1 MAEKQQKMTA
11 RERAFYEQKRRKEN
25 EVRRRKRSAFGKYAA
40 RVGIMAAGAA
50 VLFGIVLASALKIN
64 FSSSP
69 EKYEYSLKI
78 IADGKETQT
87 ENGIKVYDNI
97 CYIPL
102 SSVADLL
109 GCSIMGDVYRMSAVF
124 PDGDITF
131 DLDTDICLVNG
142 IARNTGGASFL
153 TGSDGEVYVPI
164 DFFIGAFDG
173 VELVGVKDKRKIS
186 YTLSVSSEYS
196 LAFDGYVPENQPDMT
211 GLFEQAVPVND
222 FITDLSEYEQ
232 YMNPENP
239 DEYITLI
246 NTSHTLS
253 ADYIPDDL
261 TEISYTRRDGRAT
274 QKMRLAAAKSLDA
287 MFIEMKANGFSD
299 VSVTSAYRSYAY
311 QQELFDN
318 KLSYYKRY
326 YDYNTAYAKTASENA
341 IPGTSEHQ
349 SGLCA
354 DLHNLSSASQAF
366 EAEDA
371 YDWLVAHCA
380 DFGFILRYPKDK
392 QDITNIIYEP
402 WHYRFVGRYHAQ
414 KIMQS
419 GLCLEEYCEQ
429 NNIGL
434 N

>member
-1 MAEKQQKMTA
+1 MATNRKKMTA
-11 RERAFYEQKRRKEN
+11 RERAFYENERRKALAI
-25 EVRRRKRSAFGKYAA
+25 RKKRRSAFLLYAA
-40 RVGIMAAGAA
+40 RVGIMALGAS
-50 VLFGIVLASALKIN
+50 VLFGIVLVAALKLN

-78 IADGKETQT
+78 VYDGKEIQP
-87 ENGIKVYDNI
+87 ENGIKTVDNV

-102 SSVADLL
+102 STVSQVL
-109 GCSIMGDVYRMSAVF
+109 GCGIMGDVTRMSAVF
-124 PDGDITF
+124 PDRDISF
-131 DLDTDICLVNG
+131 NLDTDIYSVNG
-142 IARNTGGASFL
+142 VTRTTDGASFL
-153 TGSDGEVYVPI
+153 TGTDGDVYVPI
-164 DFFIGAFDG
+164 GFLGGSFDG
-173 VELVGVKDKRKIS
+173 IELFGVKDGSKIS
-186 YTLSVSSEYS
+186 YTLAVSPDFT
-196 LAFDGYVPENQPDMT
+196 LAFGTYAPEAVPDMT
-211 GLFEQAVPVND
+211 ELFAEVAPLNE

-239 DEYITLI
+239 DEYIKLI
-246 NTSHTLS
+246 NTAHTLS
-253 ADYIPDDL
+253 SDYIPEDL

-287 MFIEMKANGFSD
+287 MFIEMQANGFTD
-299 VSVTSAYRSYAY
+299 VSVTSAYRSYDY
-311 QQELFDN
+311 QKQLFDN
-318 KLSYYKRY
+318 KLAYYKRY
-326 YDYNTAYAKTASENA
+326 YEYNTAYSKTASENA

-354 DLHNLSSASQAF
+354 DLHNLPSASQAF
-366 EAEDA
+366 EAQDA

-429 NNIGL
+429 NNIGI
-434 N
+434 